1 MSPYGMINKVE
12 LNKLYSKPHYCYSV
26 VSDDVEVFWSVD
38 KKEAEKVFNETK
50 GMFVE
55 LVQLKNGNY
64 DKVVNSKEIE

>member
-1 MSPYGMINKVE
+1 MIAKSE

-38 KKEAEKVFNETK
+38 KKAAEKVFNETE

-64 DKVVNSKEIE
+64 DKEIKSKEIK